1 MYKRLLKMNLPTKQ
15 SAFLWGARKTGKSTY
30 LKQTF
35 PEALY
40 YDLLKSE
47 LYFQFL
53 KAPHLLR
60 EEILSL
66 ESENSNPLII
76 IDEVQKIPPL
86 LDEIHWMI
94 ENTTARFILCGS
106 SARKLKKEG
115 ANMLGGRA
123 WRFHFFPLVYSEL
136 PEFNL
141 LHILNHGTIPAH
153 YDSKNIERS
162 MTAYVNDYLSQEI
175 QAESLV
181 RNLPAF
187 SRFLEA
193 LRFTDGEMVNY
204 TTISRQAGIDA
215 KTVREYFTI
224 LVDTL
229 IGYLL
234 FPYRK
239 KVSRDIIKDTP
250 KFYLFDVGLSTYIR
264 RTTIKDLKGTEAGHA
279 LENYI
284 FQELYAYINYNEM
297 RTDITYWRTKSGYEV
312 DFILGDGEVAIE
324 VKISNDIDKK
334 DLKGIQAFM
343 EEHSGVKAIVV
354 AHIDRPRL
362 IKGEYGDISI
372 LPIEQFLQKLWA
384 GKILASP

>member
-1 MYKRLLKMNLPTKQ
+1 MKLPAKQ

-30 LKQTF
+30 LKQMF
-35 PEALY
+35 PKAIY
-40 YDLLKSE
+40 YDLLKSD

-60 EEILSL
+60 EEILSI
-66 ESENSNPLII
+66 EAQNPNPLII

-94 ENTTARFILCGS
+94 ENTTAQFILCGS
-106 SARKLKKEG
+106 SARKLRKEG
-115 ANMLGGRA
+115 VNMLGGRA

-136 PEFNL
+136 PKFNL
-141 LHILNHGTIPAH
+141 LHILNQGTIPTH
-153 YDSKNIERS
+153 YDSQNINRA
-162 MTAYVNDYLSQEI
+162 MTSYVNDYLSQEI

-187 SRFLEA
+187 SRFVEA

-204 TTISRQAGIDA
+204 TTISRQAGVDA

-229 IGYLL
+229 MGYLL
-234 FPYRK
+234 LPYRK
-239 KVSRDIIKDTP
+239 KVNRDIIKDTP

-264 RTTIKDLKGTEAGHA
+264 RVTIKDLKGADAGHA

-284 FQELYAYINYNEM
+284 FQELYAYINLEEI
-297 RTDITYWRTKSGYEV
+297 RTDITYWRTKSGHEV
-312 DFILGDGEVAIE
+312 DFILGDGELAIE
-324 VKISNDIDKK
+324 VKITNDIDKR
-334 DLKGIQAFM
+334 DLKGLQAFM
-343 EEHSGVKAIVV
+343 EEHPNAKAIVV
-354 AHIDRPRL
+354 AQIDRPRL
-362 IKGEYGDISI
+362 IKGEHGDITI
-372 LPIEQFLQKLWA
+372 LPIELFLQKLWA
-384 GKILASP
+384 GEIVKA